1 MGLLDNL
8 IGTGIDDPRFAATTQ
23 LAQGLLSSPRLMQG
37 LAQGVGGYQQA
48 IAQARAQK
56 AQEEDRQM
64 RLQMQQL
71 QMQQAQ
77 AQAEKQ
83 KKLEALAGQ
92 FARTPQ
98 QMALGAEGKGP
109 TNTALT
115 ASQGMA
121 PGFDFAGYAQG
132 LAGIDPMAALTMQG
146 ALRKETPAPV
156 KVAAGESLW
165 DPVQRRAIYTNPK
178 EQEQTSS
185 LREYLFARDQQGY
198 PGTFQQFQLE
208 QKRAGATKVQV
219 DAGPKAFDNEFGR
232 FAVETFKGQREGA
245 QAAAGVLQSVGEIR
259 KAAQAGAYQ
268 GAGAELKLGAAK
280 ALGALGM
287 PYDAKTVANS
297 ELFSAQANQFVLNS
311 IKSLGANP
319 SNADREFIEKTV
331 PRLQTDPAALPLLL
345 NFMEGKARGQLTS
358 FNSNAQRVQKRAD
371 YLPFSLE
378 VSAPEVPPIGGGG
391 ALSPAEQQE
400 LQRLRA
406 QLGGRKP

>member
-1 MGLLDNL
+1 LGLLDNL

-56 AQEEDRQM
+56 AQEEERQM

-146 ALRKETPAPV
+146 ALRKETPAPLITKAGDV
-156 KVAAGESLW
+156 ARDPRTGKVLW
-165 DPVQRRAIYTNPK
+165 QNEDKPEAKPEALKALAAIYGEGSP
-178 EQEQTSS
+178 
-185 LREYLFARDQQGY
+185 EYLQAARQYAQKLTTHQ
-198 PGTFQQFQLE
+198 PGTQVSLNTG
-208 QKRAGATKVQV
+208 QKGLDNTLKLRGEFRSEPVYKAYQEMQSAYGQIKQSLGLASPAGDLAGATKIMKLLDPGSVV
-219 DAGPKAFDNEFGR
+219 RESELGMAMAATGALDRLTNYASMVVNGTKLTPD
-232 FAVETFKGQREGA
+232 QRKDFQTLADRLYGE
-245 QAAAGVLQSVGEIR
+245 SVSQYNAKRGE
-259 KAAQAGAYQ
+259 YQ
-268 GAGAELKLGAAK
+268 DIAERNGFSVPDVLGASA
-280 ALGALGM
+280 
-287 PYDAKTVANS
+287 VAPK
-297 ELFSAQANQFVLNS
+297 SAVVRTGTHN
-311 IKSLGANP
+311 
-319 SNADREFIEKTV
+319 
-331 PRLQTDPAALPLLL
+331 
-345 NFMEGKARGQLTS
+345 
-358 FNSNAQRVQKRAD
+358 
-371 YLPFSLE
+371 
-378 VSAPEVPPIGGGG
+378 
-391 ALSPAEQQE
+391 
-400 LQRLRA
+400 
-406 QLGGRKP
+406 GRKVQQHADGTVTYAD